1 MSVYKQLN
9 IFDFLDE
16 QNERA
21 DIKPIKNLNSG
32 ISYKGSKRKISH
44 LILQEIRN
52 NAPHA
57 KHFYDM
63 FGGGGAIALNAPP
76 HESVIYCDIPY
87 RNTSG
92 YKLCGNAFDYER
104 FYRWSIDKAKQGYN
118 VFISEYSMPQDR
130 FREIWHKDTYAS
142 FNVIKSECGAKNKPQ
157 RTERLF
163 TPKV

>member
-1 MSVYKQLN
+1 MRTHTMVKDISQKDLCRLIDKHNPHLPKKNYKGTQGKGLTELKQLERLERLER
-9 IFDFLDE
+9 LDL
-16 QNERA
+16 
-21 DIKPIKNLNSG
+21 ITHTNSD
-32 ISYKGSKRKISH
+32 YAYVKI
-44 LILQEIRN
+44 N
-52 NAPHA
+52 T
-57 KHFYDM
+57 
-63 FGGGGAIALNAPP
+63 PP

-104 FYRWSIDKAKQGYN
+104 FYQWSIDKAKQGYN